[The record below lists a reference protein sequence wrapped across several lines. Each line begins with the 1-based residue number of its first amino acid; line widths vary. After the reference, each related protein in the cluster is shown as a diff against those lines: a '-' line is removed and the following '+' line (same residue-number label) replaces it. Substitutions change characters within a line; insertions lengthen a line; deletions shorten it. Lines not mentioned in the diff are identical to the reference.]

1 MASIIPV
8 AVTFF
13 AVFIRFASVSEAG
26 KASECTLSNVEVL
39 SQLIDARINAT
50 VAARVAEFTATLEE
64 RFDAAVDEQI
74 ATTLN
79 TTISALNASTEER
92 IETVSTTVST
102 LNVTITGHIGQPGEV
117 CSAYI
122 H

>member
-13 AVFIRFASVSEAG
+13 AVFIKFASVSEAG